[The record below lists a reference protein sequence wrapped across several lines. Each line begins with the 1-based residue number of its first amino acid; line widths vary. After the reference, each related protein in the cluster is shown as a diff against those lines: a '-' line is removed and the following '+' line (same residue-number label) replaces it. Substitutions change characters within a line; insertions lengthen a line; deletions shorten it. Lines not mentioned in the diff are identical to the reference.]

1 MEEAKEGRQK
11 EVEVEVERGRSAP
24 PPPRSRLLARSLA
37 SHQSRLPGIPTS
49 ESLWIDPRPPLARPD
64 PSARPRAGRRAIRWS
79 RRRRDLT
86 PILSRRRPDEKKK
99 ASRADAV
106 FFSFANE
113 KKLSLLAHLR
123 GGRRPRACP
132 QRSSR
137 WSSLFRFFCRGG
149 FGMKDREEQRGVSER
164 KGKRQRR
171 LKKNACSR
179 QRRAR

>member
-24 PPPRSRLLARSLA
+24 APPRSRLLARSLA

-49 ESLWIDPRPPLARPD
+49 ESLWIDPRPPCARSD

-113 KKLSLLAHLR
+113 KKTLSFGSPPGRETPAGLPSAVFSLVIFVSFLL
-123 GGRRPRACP
+123 
-132 QRSSR
+132 S
-137 WSSLFRFFCRGG
+137 WG
-149 FGMKDREEQRGVSER
+149 FWNEG
-164 KGKRQRR
+164 
-171 LKKNACSR
+171 
-179 QRRAR
+179 